1 MLSAMSAQLY
11 TMTKQVQDR
20 SRRSWYRLLFYDH
33 PGYIC
38 AGHGDWHNI
47 IYSANTMI
55 LSCCYVVDADGAM
68 SPGPSKFPHAPEGT
82 DAGNASRR
90 AMGFD
95 AIIFSDMERVDEDLP
110 GADIAFPS
118 VHHITLDTLFD
129 FQTDYWGHNRR
140 RRACQLW
147 TMNLLYGRFSTWM
160 PMGRKCRGAV
170 MSRDSILIPWLTVF
184 SVAAS
189 PIERVCTEYGRV
201 DEHLTEIHNGAW

>member
-11 TMTKQVQDR
+11 TTTKQVQDR

-68 SPGPSKFPHAPEGT
+68 SPGPSKVPQAPEST

-95 AIIFSDMERVDEDLP
+95 AIIFSDMERADEDLP

-118 VHHITLDTLFD
+118 VHHITLDTLSD
-129 FQTDYWGHNRR
+129 FQTDYWRTQS
-140 RRACQLW
+140 AASSMPAMDDELALW
-147 TMNLLYGRFSTWM
+147 EILDMDADGEEVPGGGDEQGFDIDTL
-160 PMGRKCRGAV
+160 V
-170 MSRDSILIPWLTVF
+170 DSIL
-184 SVAAS
+184 SS
-189 PIERVCTEYGRV
+189 S
-201 DEHLTEIHNGAW
+201 